1 MLDEKAAMFV
11 ALVPDRE
18 RFKSFHIIEP
28 EGATYSRGV
37 AVIAT
42 LSALR
47 YTRWIGRL
55 AAILRLGLVMDV
67 LYAIVAR
74 SRGFLGRFV
83 RDAPGPV
90 RWP

>member
-1 MLDEKAAMFV
+1 MLDERAAPFV

-28 EGATYSRGV
+28 EGATYSRGP
-37 AVIAT
+37 AT
-42 LSALR
+42 IVTLVALR

-55 AAILRLGLVMDV
+55 ATVLRMAPVFGF
-67 LYAIVAR
+67 LYALVAQ